1 MSSIINL
8 TKQQEQRKIRNTK
21 YYNNGGKL
29 LHKILYLQAAHTF
42 PSEINELPTT
52 TPANKLEKYRQ
63 MLNHTTALKLTA
75 LGIKIE

>member
-8 TKQQEQRKIRNTK
+8 TKQQEQRKKRNAT
-21 YYNNGGKL
+21 YYNSSGKL

-52 TPANKLEKYRQ
+52 TIEHKREKYRQ
-63 MLNHTTALKLTA
+63 MVHYLPILKLTA
-75 LGIKIE
+75 LGIEI